1 MQQPQAK
8 LKQIQRIFALWPSQ
22 AGDDGEELL
31 RGYLLAVEDYPAD
44 DVERGVDM
52 LVKGTAPGVS
62 PSYRP
67 KPPEVGAE
75 CRRQMMLR
83 LDSEARERAFRPA
96 LPPPGIEHSAADRA
110 KVAEHVKRAVKA
122 LSVAPEE
129 DPIERHRR
137 IIARTNERFDAERGN
152 TVGDD
157 GEEAA

>member
-31 RGYLLAVEDYPAD
+31 RGYLLAVDDYPAD

-75 CRRQMMLR
+75 CRCQMMLR
-83 LDSEARERAFRPA
+83 LDSEARERAFRPK
-96 LPPPGIEHSAADRA
+96 LPPPDVVKDKASRDR
-110 KVAEHVKRAVKA
+110 
-122 LSVAPEE
+122 
-129 DPIERHRR
+129 
-137 IIARTNERFDAERGN
+137 
-152 TVGDD
+152 VG
-157 GEEAA
+157 